1 MEGKQMKIISFLQ
14 THLSACAKEKHK
26 GILFNELTRILMSN
40 SYNLTE
46 SDRDKIVHFKTNQPS
61 SIFKKTALNW
71 ANENEDRVLASEL
84 LKLEH
89 EIHRTEVAGLK
100 CLRDNLSND
109 ALMAWI
115 IEFYRELAN
124 DQSECKRQAVAFLFV
139 FLVLGLLSYLP
150 FSWDLYSDISAD
162 ISYWRLANGMDMF
175 NIKGLVASCAS
186 STGGHLNAEHIQ
198 RAEYPGNFSTE
209 CFTGP
214 EDESHMFA
222 IAFWW
227 TLAFIVIPLFFYF
240 YCVFLDPSPSFLSS
254 NTLGWPKWVC
264 SCLWV
269 LCKLFWPVVH
279 FARRWRYQAS
289 VKRSDHKVCMY
300 VGMSIAK

>member
-1 MEGKQMKIISFLQ
+1 MKIISFLQ

-46 SDRDKIVHFKTNQPS
+46 SDRDKIVHFKSNQPS

-162 ISYWRLANGMDMF
+162 ISYWRLANG
-175 NIKGLVASCAS
+175 L
-186 STGGHLNAEHIQ
+186 
-198 RAEYPGNFSTE
+198 
-209 CFTGP
+209 
-214 EDESHMFA
+214 
-222 IAFWW
+222 
-227 TLAFIVIPLFFYF
+227 
-240 YCVFLDPSPSFLSS
+240 
-254 NTLGWPKWVC
+254 
-264 SCLWV
+264 
-269 LCKLFWPVVH
+269 LCKQHWRSFECRTHPEGRVSRKLFYRVLHW
-279 FARRWRYQAS
+279 ARGGIPHVCYCILVDTRLYCYPPIFLLLLCFLGPQPFVSLQQHAGMAEMGLQLSVGSLQIVLASGPLCTAVALPGLRQAQ
-289 VKRSDHKVCMY
+289 RSQGMY